1 MKRFLCC
8 LVNTAG
14 TVLLKFFFLTDI
26 LEGIG
31 FVDSRV
37 SPFISTKTHSFV
49 QEPCIKLGR
58 AGTRRGLDIGTR
70 VSETVC
76 DLRTRHEG
84 LGDIKYG
91 TRGRL
96 GWRRRTSNTGTH
108 GTRMWMIIEKVGG
121 KCDVSH
127 FSREYVLVKAAHC
140 STLVY
145 SYGSVTRE
153 FLHVC
158 LGKNHLHWRKWNRC
172 SGITDDG
179 ILEP

>member
-1 MKRFLCC
+1 MLYREQTFAPRAFHSELQQQTNI
-8 LVNTAG
+8 VNTQKSPPWACDKG
-14 TVLLKFFFLTDI
+14 CAEACAERFSALK
-26 LEGIG
+26 
-31 FVDSRV
+31 
-37 SPFISTKTHSFV
+37 
-49 QEPCIKLGR
+49 
-58 AGTRRGLDIGTR
+58 
-70 VSETVC
+70 SETVC
-76 DLRTRHEG
+76 DLRTWDEG

-91 TRGRL
+91 TRERL

-108 GTRMWMIIEKVGG
+108 GTRMWMIIAKVGG
-121 KCDVSH
+121 KSDVSH

-140 STLVY
+140 STLIY

-172 SGITDDG
+172 SGLTADG

>member
-1 MKRFLCC
+1 MSK
-8 LVNTAG
+8 VVAVYKTG
-14 TVLLKFFFLTDI
+14 T
-26 LEGIG
+26 
-31 FVDSRV
+31 
-37 SPFISTKTHSFV
+37 
-49 QEPCIKLGR
+49 GR
-58 AGTRRGLDIGTR
+58 DKKGTGHRDVCVGDFK
-70 VSETVC
+70 SETVC
-76 DLRTRHEG
+76 DLRTRDDREG

-91 TRGRL
+91 TRERL

-108 GTRMWMIIEKVGG
+108 GTRMWMIIAKVGG

-172 SGITDDG
+172 SGLTSDG